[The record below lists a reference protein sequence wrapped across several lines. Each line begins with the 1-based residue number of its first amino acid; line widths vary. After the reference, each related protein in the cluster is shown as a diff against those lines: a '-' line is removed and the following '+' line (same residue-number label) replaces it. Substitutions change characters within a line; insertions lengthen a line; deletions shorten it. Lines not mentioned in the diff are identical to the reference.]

1 MKLTQPTHIVLFFLM
16 LFCVSNIHG
25 QSKKQQELEAR
36 RQEILK
42 EIKQYNLLLTTDKK
56 KERSMV
62 SLVEDLNNKV
72 RVRQNLIKIT
82 NDQANLLTREIN
94 TNQKEISSLRDQL
107 TELKGDYAA
116 MVVKSY
122 KSKSEQ
128 SRVMFLL
135 SSDNFQQA
143 YKRLQY
149 IRQYTKYQEQQGIEI
164 KGKTEKLQ
172 DLNTSLLKQKKDK
185 EKLIEENRI
194 AKRELETDVKAQQEL
209 VASVRKNI
217 GNYASQIKTKQQEA
231 DKIDREIDRMIKEA
245 IAEANRIAVKNNK
258 SNKTTTSTS
267 KPTSTGFALT
277 PEAKALAANFEANK
291 GKLSWPVEKGVVKTR
306 YGIQPS
312 PIDPSISFQS
322 TGVRI
327 ATDEHSKVRA
337 VFQGTVIGVMVSK
350 TGNPTVLIQ
359 HGNYFTAYKNLSKVY
374 VKKGD
379 KVDTKQSIGE
389 VFTSSGE
396 HETILSFSIYKVVGG
411 ESQTQDP
418 SGWIYQM

>member
-1 MKLTQPTHIVLFFLM
+1 MNPNKPLVFFLFFLM
-16 LFCVSNIHG
+16 FVSAFNSQA
-25 QSKKQQELEAR
+25 QSKKQQELETR

-42 EIKQYNLLLTTDKK
+42 EINQYNLLLSKDKN
-56 KERSMV
+56 KEKSMV

-107 TELKGDYAA
+107 KELKGDYAA

-149 IRQYTKYQEQQGIEI
+149 IRQYTKYQEQQGEEI
-164 KGKTEKLQ
+164 KGKTQKLQ
-172 DLNTSLLKQKKDK
+172 ELNTALLQQKKDK
-185 EKLIEENRI
+185 DKLIEENRI
-194 AKRELETDVKAQQEL
+194 AKKELEGDINEQQTL
-209 VASVRKNI
+209 VASIRKNMS
-217 GNYASQIKTKQQEA
+217 NYASQIKTKQQEA
-231 DKIDREIDRMIKEA
+231 DRIDREIDRLIKEA
-245 IAEANRIAVKNNK
+245 IAEANKKASK
-258 SNKTTTSTS
+258 SNSKETTKSS
-267 KPTSTGFALT
+267 SSGFALT
-277 PEAKALAANFEANK
+277 PEAKALSANFEANK

-312 PIDPSISFQS
+312 PIDPSVNFQS

-327 ATDEHSKVRA
+327 ATEEHSKVRA
-337 VFQGTVIGVMVSK
+337 VFQGTVTAVMASK

-389 VFTSSGE
+389 VFTSSSD
-396 HETILSFSIYKVVGG
+396 HETMLSFSIYKVVGG

-418 SGWIYQM
+418 SGWIYKM

>member
-1 MKLTQPTHIVLFFLM
+1 MKLTETKHILLIFLIVISSAD
-16 LFCVSNIHG
+16 LYS

-42 EIKQYNLLLTTDKK
+42 EIKQYNLLLSSDKK

-62 SLVEDLNNKV
+62 SLVEDLGNKV

-94 TNQKEISSLRDQL
+94 ANQKEISSLRNQL
-107 TELKGDYAA
+107 EELKKDYAA

-135 SSDNFQQA
+135 SSDNFKQA

-149 IRQYTKYQEQQGIEI
+149 IKQYTRHQEQQGEEI
-164 KGKTEKLQ
+164 KNKTQKLQ
-172 DLNTSLLKQKKDK
+172 ELNTSLLQQKKDK

-194 AKRELETDVKAQQEL
+194 AKKELEEDIKNQQEL
-209 VASVRKNI
+209 VASIRKNLS
-217 GNYASQIKTKQQEA
+217 NYASQIKTKQQEA
-231 DKIDREIDRMIKEA
+231 DRIDREIDRLIKEA
-245 IAEANRIAVKNNK
+245 IAEANKKAGK
-258 SNKTTTSTS
+258 SNTATATKSS
-267 KPTSTGFALT
+267 SGFALT

-306 YGIQPS
+306 YGTQPS
-312 PIDPSISFQS
+312 PIDPSVTIQS
-322 TGVRI
+322 SGVRI
-327 ATDEHSKVRA
+327 ATEEKSKVRA
-337 VFQGTVIGVMVSK
+337 VFQGTVIGILASK
-350 TGNPTVLIQ
+350 TGNPAVLIQ
-359 HGNYFTAYKNLSKVY
+359 HGNYFTAYKNLSKIY

-379 KVDTKQSIGE
+379 KVETKQNIGE
-389 VFTSSGE
+389 VFTNATE
-396 HETILSFSIYKVVGG
+396 KETILIFSIYKVVSGN
-411 ESQTQDP
+411 SQAQDP
-418 SGWIYQM
+418 SGWIYKM

>member
-1 MKLTQPTHIVLFFLM
+1 M
-16 LFCVSNIHG
+16 LQA

-42 EIKQYNLLLTTDKK
+42 EIQQINSLLFTNKK
-56 KERSMV
+56 KEKSAI
-62 SLVEDLNNKV
+62 SIVEDLNNKV

-107 TELKGDYAA
+107 KELKEDYAA

-149 IRQYTKYQEQQGIEI
+149 IKQYTKYQEQQGEEI
-164 KGKTEKLQ
+164 KGKTQKLQ
-172 DLNTSLLKQKKDK
+172 ELNTSLLRQKKDK
-185 EKLIEENRI
+185 DKLIEENRI
-194 AKRELETDVKAQQEL
+194 AKKELEADVKEHQEL
-209 VASVRKNI
+209 VTSIRKNLS
-217 GNYASQIKTKQQEA
+217 NYAAQIKTKQQEA
-231 DKIDREIDRMIKEA
+231 DRIDREIERLIKEA
-245 IAEANRIAVKNNK
+245 IAEANKKANT
-258 SNKTTTSTS
+258 SNTNTTTKSS
-267 KPTSTGFALT
+267 SGFALT
-277 PEAKALAANFEANK
+277 PEAKALATNFEANK

-306 YGIQPS
+306 YGTQPS
-312 PIDPSISFQS
+312 PIDPSVTIQS
-322 TGVRI
+322 NGVRI
-327 ATDEHSKVRA
+327 ATDENAKVRA
-337 VFQGTVIGVMVSK
+337 VFEGTVNAVIAIK
-350 TGNPTVLIQ
+350 NGNPTVLIQ

-379 KVDTKQSIGE
+379 KVSTKQFIGE
-389 VFTSSGE
+389 VFTNSSNNE
-396 HETILSFSIYKVVGG
+396 SILSFSIFKADSKD
-411 ESQTQDP
+411 SQTQDP
-418 SGWIYQM
+418 AGWIYKM

>member
-1 MKLTQPTHIVLFFLM
+1 MKLTTRYFFLI
-16 LFCVSNIHG
+16 LLIFCSVTSIHA

-42 EIKQYNLLLTTDKK
+42 EIKQYNLLLSTDKK

-94 TNQKEISSLRDQL
+94 SNQKDISSLRDQL
-107 TELKGDYAA
+107 KELKKDYGA

-149 IRQYTKYQEQQGIEI
+149 IRQYTKYQEQQGEEI
-164 KGKTEKLQ
+164 KGKTFKLQ
-172 DLNTSLLKQKKDK
+172 ELNTSLLRQKKDK

-194 AKRELETDVKAQQEL
+194 AKRELEQDINDQQQL
-209 VASVRKNI
+209 VASIRKNLS
-217 GNYASQIKTKQQEA
+217 NYSSQIKTKQQEA
-231 DKIDREIDRMIKEA
+231 DRIDREIERLINEA
-245 IAEANRIAVKNNK
+245 IAEANRTASKPGT
-258 SNKTTTSTS
+258 KTTTKSS
-267 KPTSTGFALT
+267 SGFALT
-277 PEAKALAANFEANK
+277 PEAKALATNFEANK

-306 YGIQPS
+306 YGTQPS
-312 PIDPSISFQS
+312 PIDPSISIQS
-322 TGVRI
+322 NGVRI
-327 ATDEHSKVRA
+327 ATEKNEKVRA
-337 VFQGTVIGVMVSK
+337 VFQGTVHSVIAIK
-350 TGNPTVLIQ
+350 NGNPTVLIQ
-359 HGNYFTAYKNLSKVY
+359 HGNYFTAYKNLSKLY

-379 KVDTKQSIGE
+379 KVDTKQAIGE
-389 VFTSSGE
+389 VFTTNTGE
-396 HETILSFSIYKVVGG
+396 SILSFSIFKADSKG
-411 ESQTQDP
+411 SQTQDP
-418 SGWIYQM
+418 AGWIYKM

>member
-1 MKLTQPTHIVLFFLM
+1 MSPTIPAKLLIIFLLFFNSL
-16 LFCVSNIHG
+16 SIHA

-36 RQEILK
+36 RQDILK
-42 EIKQYNLLLTTDKK
+42 EIKQYNLLLTSDKK
-56 KERSMV
+56 KEKSMV

-107 TELKGDYAA
+107 KELKSDYGA

-149 IRQYTKYQEQQGIEI
+149 IRQYTKYQEQQGEEI
-164 KGKTEKLQ
+164 KNKTQTLQ
-172 DLNTSLLKQKKDK
+172 ELNTSLLQQKKDK
-185 EKLIEENRI
+185 EKLIAENRT
-194 AKRELETDVKAQQEL
+194 AKKELEVDITAQQQL
-209 VASVRKNI
+209 VASIRKNLS
-217 GNYASQIKTKQQEA
+217 NYASQIKTKQQEA
-231 DKIDREIDRMIKEA
+231 NRIDREIERLIKEA
-245 IAEANRIAVKNNK
+245 IAEANKKAGNTNSKTATK
-258 SNKTTTSTS
+258 SSS
-267 KPTSTGFALT
+267 GFALT

-306 YGIQPS
+306 YGTQPS
-312 PIDPSISFQS
+312 PIDPSVTIQS
-322 TGVRI
+322 NGVRI
-327 ATDEHSKVRA
+327 ATEKGAKVRA
-337 VFQGTVIGVMVSK
+337 VFQGTVTGIIASK

-359 HGNYFTAYKNLSKVY
+359 HGNYFTAYRNLSKIY
-374 VKKGD
+374 VKTGD

-389 VFTSSGE
+389 VFTSSADG
-396 HETILSFSIYKVVGG
+396 ETILIFSIHKVVSGNT
-411 ESQTQDP
+411 QTQDP

>member
-1 MKLTQPTHIVLFFLM
+1 MRLGQPTKIVLVLLM
-16 LFCVSNIHG
+16 IFCASTLQA

-42 EIKQYNLLLTTDKK
+42 EIKQYNILLTTDKK
-56 KERSMV
+56 KEKSMV

-94 TNQKEISSLRDQL
+94 SNQKEISSLRDQL
-107 TELKGDYAA
+107 TELKQDYAA

-149 IRQYTKYQEQQGIEI
+149 IRQYTKYQEQQGLEI

-172 DLNTSLLKQKKDK
+172 ELNISLLQQKKDK

-194 AKRELETDVKAQQEL
+194 AKKQLEEDMKEQQVL
-209 VASVRKNI
+209 VASIRKNLS
-217 GNYASQIKTKQQEA
+217 NYTSQIKTKQQEA
-231 DKIDREIDRMIKEA
+231 DRIDREIERLIKEA
-245 IAEANRIAVKNNK
+245 IAEANRIANKNN
-258 SNKTTTSTS
+258 TTSTAS
-267 KPTSTGFALT
+267 STAKSTGFALT
-277 PEAKALAANFEANK
+277 PEAKALAVNFEANK

-306 YGIQPS
+306 YGTQPS
-312 PIDPSISFQS
+312 PIDPSISIQS
-322 TGVRI
+322 NGVRI
-327 ATDEHSKVRA
+327 GTEEKAKVRA
-337 VFQGTVIGVMVSK
+337 VFQGTVTAVIASK

-379 KVDTKQSIGE
+379 KVSTKQFIGE
-389 VFTSSGE
+389 VFTSAGDN
-396 HETILSFSIYKVVGG
+396 ETILSFSIFKVVGSD
-411 ESQTQDP
+411 SQTQDP
-418 SGWIYQM
+418 SGWIYKM